1 VREALA
7 FLTLIGRGETPSPR
21 ALAWFPV
28 VGAIVG
34 LAVGFVWWGTAQW
47 FPLPVAG
54 AVAIVA
60 DLAFTGLLHVDG
72 LADSADGLIPPLPR
86 ERRLEIMRDPHAGV
100 FAVVAVV
107 AVLLVRFAVLGSIP
121 PGAIAP
127 ASIRAVLVIAALWCT
142 SRTAMAVIATTVP
155 YARRQGL
162 ASAFIGGR
170 PGVTLLVAVPLAL
183 GLGVLGTD
191 PPARGV
197 LAVLACALG
206 AAVVATFARTRL
218 GGFTGDVLGAAGVIG
233 ETVGLVLLAA
243 HS

>member
-1 VREALA
+1 MREALA

-107 AVLLVRFAVLGSIP
+107 AVLLVRFAVLAS
-121 PGAIAP
+121 IAP
-127 ASIRAVLVIAALWCT
+127 GSIRAVLVIAALWCT
-142 SRTAMAVIATTVP
+142 SRAAMAVIATTVP